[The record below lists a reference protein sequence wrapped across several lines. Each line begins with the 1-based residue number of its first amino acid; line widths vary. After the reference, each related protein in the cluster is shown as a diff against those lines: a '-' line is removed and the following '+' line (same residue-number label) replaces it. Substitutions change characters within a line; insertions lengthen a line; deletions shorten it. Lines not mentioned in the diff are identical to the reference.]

1 MFSTK
6 GSKEHSSRKRM
17 VSNVYS
23 KSYLQSSHEL
33 HSISDHIIYNRYLPA
48 LDTLA
53 EEKTAVDV
61 HELNFAVT
69 MDTINAYI
77 FGLSK
82 GSNFVQDVK
91 TRRYILH
98 EYMCRRPY
106 GFFDQELPGLSTYLA
121 YIGILITPKW
131 VGEATHAV
139 QVFCLNMCN
148 AARTSIESDV
158 QLAPEDTP
166 TVYKYLHQSII
177 SSTTNSKP
185 SNPPPN
191 QDSHFLIA
199 SELLDQLAA
208 GHETSGVTLT
218 YAIYSLSQH
227 PPLQAALRKELLT
240 LSPPIIYPAA
250 SQQSIPTLPSPRSI
264 DALPL
269 LHAILMETL
278 RLYAAIPGPQPRQ
291 TPATPTSIA
300 GSPPLPGGVRVA
312 AQAYSLHRN
321 AEVFPEPEAW
331 RPERWTESSKEQKEE
346 MGRWFWAFGS
356 GGRMCIGSNFAVQGT
371 WPPSCGHFY
380 QGA

>member
-1 MFSTK
+1 MNMFSIK
-6 GSKEHSSRKRM
+6 RSKEHSVRKRM
-17 VSNVYS
+17 ISNIYS
-23 KSYLQSSHEL
+23 KSYLQSSQEL
-33 HSISDHIIYNRYLPA
+33 HSISEDIIYKRYLPL

-53 EEKTAVDV
+53 KEKTAVDV

-69 MDTINAYI
+69 MDAINAYI
-77 FGLSK
+77 FGLSN
-82 GSNFVQDVK
+82 GSNFIQDVK

-121 YIGILITPKW
+121 YVGILITPKW
-131 VGEATHAV
+131 VKDATQAV
-139 QVFCLNMCN
+139 EVFCLNMCN
-148 AARTSIESDV
+148 AARASIESGV
-158 QLAPEDTP
+158 QLAPQDTP
-166 TVYKYLHQSII
+166 SVYKYLHQNII

-185 SNPPPN
+185 PTPQSS
-191 QDSHFLIA
+191 QISHLIVA

-208 GHETSGVTLT
+208 GHETSAVTLT

-227 PPLQAALRKELLT
+227 PHLQAALRKELLA
-240 LSPPIIYPAA
+240 LSPPIIYPA
-250 SQQSIPTLPSPRSI
+250 SLQESLPTLASSRSI

-278 RLYAAIPGPQPRQ
+278 RLYTAIPGPQPRQ
-291 TPATPTSIA
+291 TPATPVSIA

-321 AEVFPEPEAW
+321 AEVFPDPEAW
-331 RPERWTESSKEQKEE
+331 RPERWTESNKAQKEE

-356 GGRMCIGSNFAVQGT
+356 GGRMCVGSNFALQGM
-371 WPPSCGHFY
+371 
-380 QGA
+380 

>member
-33 HSISDHIIYNRYLPA
+33 HSISDNIIYKRYLPTLDA
-48 LDTLA
+48 LVK
-53 EEKTAVDV
+53 EKTAVDV

-69 MDTINAYI
+69 MDSINAYI
-77 FGLSK
+77 FGLSN
-82 GSNFVQDVK
+82 GSNFIQDVK
-91 TRRYILH
+91 TRRYVLH

-121 YIGILITPKW
+121 YIGILLTPNW
-131 VGEATHAV
+131 VEDATQAV

-148 AARTSIESDV
+148 AARVSIESGV
-158 QLAPEDTP
+158 QPAPEDTP
-166 TVYKYLHQSII
+166 TVYKYLYQSII
-177 SSTTNSKP
+177 SSTANSKP
-185 SNPPPN
+185 STPQLGQNSN
-191 QDSHFLIA
+191 LLVA

-208 GHETSGVTLT
+208 GHETSAITLT

-227 PPLQAALRKELLT
+227 PHLQADLRKELLA
-240 LSPPIIYPAA
+240 LSPPIVYPNS
-250 SQQSIPTLPSPRSI
+250 SQESLPTLPSPRSI
-264 DALPL
+264 DALPI

-291 TPATPTSIA
+291 TPATPVSIA

-321 AEVFPEPEAW
+321 AEVFPDPEAW

-356 GGRMCIGSNFAVQGT
+356 GGRMCVGSNFAIQGT
-371 WPPSCGHFY
+371 WLHLCIHSN
-380 QGA
+380 QVA